1 MRENLNIAI
10 EDLDLSML
18 CAVWNLLEKSSP
30 SPYSWAIP
38 LQCCYYSETIYCF
51 VMCLQY
57 IIIIK
62 QKLESE
68 APAIVESSR
77 PEDSWPREGS
87 IKFSEVDMRYREGL
101 PLVLKSVNLD
111 IKAQE
116 KIGIVGRTGSGEW
129 FITINVLII
138 PSCSKTFLLA
148 NRKHNRLG

>member
-1 MRENLNIAI
+1 MRCIKLARKKFTLTIF
-10 EDLDLSML
+10 LSYSFTML
-18 CAVWNLLEKSSP
+18 LLFRN
-30 SPYSWAIP
+30 
-38 LQCCYYSETIYCF
+38 YCF

-57 IIIIK
+57 IVIIK

-116 KIGIVGRTGSGEW
+116 KIGIVGRTGSGE
-129 FITINVLII
+129 
-138 PSCSKTFLLA
+138 
-148 NRKHNRLG
+148 

>member
-1 MRENLNIAI
+1 MRCMKLARKKFTLTIF
-10 EDLDLSML
+10 LSYSFTML
-18 CAVWNLLEKSSP
+18 LLSRNFH
-30 SPYSWAIP
+30 
-38 LQCCYYSETIYCF
+38 CF
-51 VMCLQY
+51 VICLQY
-57 IIIIK
+57 IIIIT

-116 KIGIVGRTGSGEW
+116 KIGIVGRTGSGE
-129 FITINVLII
+129 
-138 PSCSKTFLLA
+138 
-148 NRKHNRLG
+148 